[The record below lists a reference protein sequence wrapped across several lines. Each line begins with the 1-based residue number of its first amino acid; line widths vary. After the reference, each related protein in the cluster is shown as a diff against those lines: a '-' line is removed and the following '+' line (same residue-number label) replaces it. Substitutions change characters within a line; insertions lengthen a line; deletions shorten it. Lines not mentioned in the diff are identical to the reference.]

1 MYVCVCMNVCMYMY
15 ICMYVCTYIILL
27 LTPYN
32 IVGHMELYYG
42 RYSHMVTYHIMR

>member
-1 MYVCVCMNVCMYMY
+1 MYVCVCMYVCMYA
-15 ICMYVCTYIILL
+15 CMCTYIILL
-27 LTPYN
+27 LIPYN